1 MTLIYIVRHG
11 RAAASFSDDMD
22 PGLDELGTSQARQ
35 AAVLLEPRQ
44 PARLISS
51 PLKRAQETALP
62 LADQMNQQATIEDRV
77 AEIPSFG
84 MSPKERGPWLQGIL
98 QERWSNLSQHLQD
111 WRNDLIQCL
120 IGINEATVVFSHFVA
135 INVAVGAATDD
146 DSVVCF
152 RPDNGSITVLE
163 TDGSRLKLLER
174 GLEAGTRVE

>member
-22 PGLDELGTSQARQ
+22 PCLDELGASQARQ
-35 AAVLLEPRQ
+35 AAVQLAALK

-62 LADQMNQQATIEDRV
+62 LADQMQRQVTIEDRV

-98 QERWSNLSQHLQD
+98 KERWSNLSQDLQD

-120 IGINEATVVFSHFVA
+120 IGINEGTAVFSHFVA

-163 TDGSRLKLLER
+163 TNGSRLKLVER
-174 GLEAGTRVE
+174 GLEAGTRVG